1 MVKKKTEDKML
12 LDEMINEM
20 KKLKPWRNKK

>member
-20 KKLKPWRNKK
+20 KKLKPWRNKQ

>member
-20 KKLKPWRNKK
+20 KKTETLEE